1 MSSPNALRQ
10 LDSTTLADQAYGA
23 IREAIVSGEL
33 ESREKITER
42 GLAERLAVSATPVR
56 EALRR
61 LEQDG
66 LVERTGPR
74 TVQVVDFDDRSVAEI
89 RLAEGAL
96 RVVAASLAAKNATA
110 AQLGRM
116 KAMLDA
122 GDREIARLEALD
134 PDGTSLTS
142 ADLAGILR
150 ITREFHAELNDG
162 CNNPVVLRLLST
174 VDAFNL
180 AALPRNLSTEVEPR
194 RWPRRGRPVRRPPS
208 HLRSRSRRRR
218 GGGRTT
224 DDRTHPRQSLRA
236 ALTYTTPG
244 GHRRPAPN
252 EGESHEEANSARVRC
267 RPAGGGA
274 RPDARAASGRSPTP
288 TMRPPAPTRPPRRR
302 RATRPPTRP
311 RRPRPTPPRRRRP
324 PPSRPRPTRRRT
336 RPPTPRR
343 TRPRRSPTRSTS
355 RRRSR
360 RAVTRAS

>member
-96 RVVAASLAAKNATA
+96 RVVAASLAATNATA
-110 AQLGRM
+110 AQLARM
-116 KAMLDA
+116 ERCSTPAT
-122 GDREIARLEALD
+122 GSSPGSRRSTPTARRS
-134 PDGTSLTS
+134 PR

-150 ITREFHAELNDG
+150 ITREFHAELNAG
-162 CNNPVVLRLLST
+162 CNNPVVLRLLQHGRR
-174 VDAFNL
+174 VQPGGP
-180 AALPRNLSTEVEPR
+180 AAQPVH
-194 RWPRRGRPVRRPPS
+194 RGRATAVATPRPTGTHDHRRIFEAVRDGDAA
-208 HLRSRSRRRR
+208 SR
-218 GGGRTT
+218 RTT
-224 DDRTHPRQSLRA
+224 DDRTHPRRISYAR

-244 GHRRPAPN
+244 EPPSPAPN
-252 EGESHEEANSARVRC
+252 R
-267 RPAGGGA
+267 GGI
-274 RPDARAASGRSPTP
+274 T
-288 TMRPPAPTRPPRRR
+288 
-302 RATRPPTRP
+302 
-311 RRPRPTPPRRRRP
+311 
-324 PPSRPRPTRRRT
+324 
-336 RPPTPRR
+336 
-343 TRPRRSPTRSTS
+343 
-355 RRRSR
+355 
-360 RAVTRAS
+360 